1 MQGDDKSINYDN
13 ILLEMLVYFNL
24 KLFNSDRI
32 QERQVAESEQMFG
45 IWSNNNPA
53 GLYFSHRNWD
63 FEDVW

>member
-1 MQGDDKSINYDN
+1 
-13 ILLEMLVYFNL
+13 MLVYFNL